1 MDKVIIDNVDIS
13 ECSYAITPKRQC
25 PNKPMPY
32 AKETSCIGCKEHNTK
47 LNFCKNNPDCY
58 YKQLKR
64 LQAEYDDLHLSY
76 AGCKTA
82 NTGLQEVNQKLE
94 QENEQLKKSIDRIMQ
109 NKEIKTIDLDIA
121 KENAEL
127 KAENERLKD
136 ELRVAQ
142 MNRMTMFE
150 KLDIVNEKDTYKQA
164 LQEIRELIKKLD
176 LSLGCAYGDYDCD
189 NCSDINEETV
199 CKIKLQNIILD
210 KINEVIGAE

>member
-1 MDKVIIDNVDIS
+1 MDKVIIDGVDVS

-64 LQAEYDDLHLSY
+64 LQHYQAEFEHELMNDYTYDGYISPNGFTPIDVIKHIKSE
-76 AGCKTA
+76 
-82 NTGLQEVNQKLE
+82 LQRLQ
-94 QENEQLKKSIDRIMQ
+94 
-109 NKEIKTIDLDIA
+109 
-121 KENAEL
+121 
-127 KAENERLKD
+127 AENERLKEEN
-136 ELRVAQ
+136 ELIKERSKELYTFSATYE
-142 MNRMTMFE
+142 ND
-150 KLDIVNEKDTYKQA
+150 KLKQA

-199 CKIKLQNIILD
+199 CKIKLQNIILA
-210 KINEVIGAE
+210 KINEVIGAEE